1 MFKKTLVAVAAFSL
15 AATPV
20 LAQSQAPIQ
29 PDSEQAQG
37 SELRGRGVILPL
49 AVIIALILGILA
61 LTDTWPFDEDPHS
74 P

>member
-1 MFKKTLVAVAAFSL
+1 MFKKSLAAAAAFSL

-29 PDSEQAQG
+29 PESEQVEG
-37 SELRGRGVILPL
+37 SQIRGGFLLPM
-49 AVIIALILGILA
+49 AIIVAIILGILA